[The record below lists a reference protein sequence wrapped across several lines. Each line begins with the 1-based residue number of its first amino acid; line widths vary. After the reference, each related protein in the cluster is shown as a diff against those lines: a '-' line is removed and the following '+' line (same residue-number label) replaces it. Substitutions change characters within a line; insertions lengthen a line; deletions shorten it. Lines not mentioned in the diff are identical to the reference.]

1 MSSGIDLI
9 NPAQC
14 QLHAPR
20 ITTITLVT
28 PGHQRPILHYCS
40 KRSICG
46 MDLINSCQC
55 RLHALRFT
63 SSIWTPQATSVPSF
77 TTSANAS
84 HVEQVLSKLL
94 PMPHARSQSHHPC
107 SSHPGLPRPMLYY
120 CSKSMFYGIDL
131 LNSTQSR
138 LHAPRVTT
146 IALDTPRHHRPIL
159 HYCSKRT
166 ASGIDLI
173 NFFQSRL
180 RAPRIATQTLVTS
193 GHHRLRLHS
202 QLTTECCGKRKPCGI
217 DLLISSAYHLH
228 ALRVTTIPLLTPGHH
243 RPNLLICCPVTIT
256 QQATF
261 TSQLLPSH
269 QCSSPQ
275 PQPIHRLCGIS
286 HLQQRDPLQ
295 LPQNLPQFR
304 ILSSPQCQGMSL
316 LSPLPFQPPPCL
328 QTSSSLLA
336 RGSQNSKD

>member
-1 MSSGIDLI
+1 
-9 NPAQC
+9 
-14 QLHAPR
+14 
-20 ITTITLVT
+20 
-28 PGHQRPILHYCS
+28 
-40 KRSICG
+40 

-63 SSIWTPQATSVPSF
+63 SSIWSPQATSVPSF
-77 TTSANAS
+77 TTAANAS
-84 HVEQVLSKLL
+84 HVEQILSKLL
-94 PMPHARSQSHHPC
+94 PMPPARSQSHFPC
-107 SSHPGLPRPMLYY
+107 SSHPRLPRPMLYY

-131 LNSTQSR
+131 LNSTQSG

-193 GHHRLRLHS
+193 GHHRPRLHS

-243 RPNLLICCPVTIT
+243 RSNLLH
-256 QQATF
+256 F
-261 TSQLLPSH
+261 SKRR
-269 QCSSPQ
+269 QC
-275 PQPIHRLCGIS
+275 
-286 HLQQRDPLQ
+286 
-295 LPQNLPQFR
+295 
-304 ILSSPQCQGMSL
+304 
-316 LSPLPFQPPPCL
+316 
-328 QTSSSLLA
+328 
-336 RGSQNSKD
+336 